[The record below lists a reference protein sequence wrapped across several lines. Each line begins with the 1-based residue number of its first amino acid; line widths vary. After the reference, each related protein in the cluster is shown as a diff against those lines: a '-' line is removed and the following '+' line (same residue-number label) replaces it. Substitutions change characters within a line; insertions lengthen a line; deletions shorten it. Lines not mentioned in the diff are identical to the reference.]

1 MLNVKIWQ
9 DKGIPLY
16 RQVIGLWNKKEKE
29 SYVMAE
35 TDKEKISILKK
46 ERS

>member
-16 RQVIGLWNKKEKE
+16 RQVIGLWNKKEI
-29 SYVMAE
+29 YVMVDS
-35 TDKEKISILKK
+35 DKDKISILRR